1 MRNTRVF
8 TNQALSPGL
17 EVTLDDMASKHLGT
31 VLRLTP
37 GDPVTL
43 FNGQGGEFAAA
54 IMGSDKKKVTVLI
67 GDYLEINRESP
78 LLIHLGIGISRGD
91 RMDWVIQ
98 KATEVGVTEITPLI
112 TQRTEV
118 KLVENR
124 IQNKLFHWQKICISA
139 CEQSYRTKIPQIHL
153 PIKMNQ
159 WIADDKSEKKLVLH
173 HRGENT
179 LSAIKEEKIS
189 SISLLVG
196 PEGGLTEEEIQASTH
211 KNFEQLTLGPRVLRT
226 ETAPVAAIS
235 IIQSI
240 WGDFA

>member
-1 MRNTRVF
+1 M
-8 TNQALSPGL
+8 
-17 EVTLDDMASKHLGT
+17 
-31 VLRLTP
+31 
-37 GDPVTL
+37 

-112 TQRTEV
+112 TQRTEI
-118 KLVENR
+118 KLIDNR
-124 IQNKLFHWQKICISA
+124 IQNKLSHWQKICISA
-139 CEQSYRTKIPQIHL
+139 CEQSYRTEIPQIHL

-159 WIADDKSEKKLVLH
+159 WITDVKSEKKLVLH
-173 HRGENT
+173 HRGKNT
-179 LSAIKEEKIS
+179 ISAMREEKIS
-189 SISLLVG
+189 SVSLLVG

-226 ETAPVAAIS
+226 ETAPIAAIS